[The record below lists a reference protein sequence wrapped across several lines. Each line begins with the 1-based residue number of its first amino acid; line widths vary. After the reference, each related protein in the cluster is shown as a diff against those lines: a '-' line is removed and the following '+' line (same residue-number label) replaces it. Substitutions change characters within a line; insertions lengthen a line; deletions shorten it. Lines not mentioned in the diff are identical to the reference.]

1 MYDTT
6 KPYNKEISK
15 LVKGTWETP
24 YVSVKGGITQRKFQ
38 YSDCTSVDGIGTK
51 GIYHWKQRSFRNAVL
66 DALAMNLNDLALERA
81 VPFELTDHLF
91 LPEDDQDAVLDIIY
105 HLVRECSYRDIAVK
119 SGETAIHN
127 DMNGLELSIAVSGFI
142 KEQRPNQFKINDV
155 LIGIESNGLHS
166 NGFTKV
172 RTLFGDEYR
181 KEFIDPTYIYLDTI
195 LKLNERYD
203 IHGMMNITG
212 GAFTKL
218 KRVLKEGE
226 IIITRNHRLNP
237 QEIFFEIYKKIVP
250 DEEMYRTFN
259 CGVGFILSVNEEDS
273 TKILKEI
280 RDFNSD
286 VIGKVVSGNGKITIQ
301 SKFSDEEVVY

>member
-6 KPYNKEISK
+6 KPHNKEISK
-15 LVKGTWETP
+15 LVKETWETP
-24 YVSVKGGITQRKFQ
+24 YVSIKDGIAQRKFQ
-38 YSDCTSVDGIGTK
+38 YPDCTSVDGIGTK

-81 VPFELTDHLF
+81 VPFELTNHLF
-91 LPEDDQDAVLDIIY
+91 LPEDDQDAVLNILY
-105 HLVRECSYRDIAVK
+105 HLIRECRYRDIAVK
-119 SGETAIHN
+119 GGETAIHN
-127 DMNGLELSIAVSGFI
+127 DMNGLELSVAISGFV
-142 KEQRPNQFKINDV
+142 KEQKPNQFKIGDI

-166 NGFTKV
+166 NGFTKI
-172 RTLFGDEYR
+172 RKLFGGEYR
-181 KEFIDPTYIYLDTI
+181 KEFIDPTYIYSDTI

-218 KRVLKEGE
+218 KRTLKEGE
-226 IIITRNHRLNP
+226 VIITRYHRLNP
-237 QEIFFEIYKKIVP
+237 QEIFFDAYEKGVP

-259 CGVGFILSVNEEDS
+259 CGVGFVLSVSEEDS
-273 TKILKEI
+273 TKVLREI
-280 RDFNSD
+280 RDLNSD
-286 VIGKVVSGNGKITIQ
+286 IIGKVIPGDGQIKIQ